1 MSMAATDSRLVRP
14 TCVGLMRYAWSV
26 TTRRYKSIGVYQAK
40 THLPQLIDEISDGQ
54 TTVVITRY
62 GTPVA
67 VLEAPA
73 GGPKGQDPVSR
84 ARRAA
89 VAWDAFGSDIRL
101 GSDTSITALIEAG
114 RD

>member
-1 MSMAATDSRLVRP
+1 MPRVSPAFVARLETPRPSASRRSPPVSMAATDSRLVRP

-73 GGPKGQDPVSR
+73 GGPKGQDPV
-84 ARRAA
+84 
-89 VAWDAFGSDIRL
+89 
-101 GSDTSITALIEAG
+101 
-114 RD
+114 